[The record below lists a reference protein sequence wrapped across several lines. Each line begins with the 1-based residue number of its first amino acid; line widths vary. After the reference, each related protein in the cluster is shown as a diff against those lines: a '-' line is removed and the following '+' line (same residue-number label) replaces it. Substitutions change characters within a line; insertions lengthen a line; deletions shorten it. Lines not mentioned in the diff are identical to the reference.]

1 MDIAWYRDL
10 VICIWG
16 FVATLVVIMVGVL
29 SVLLYTKLKPILDS
43 LKATSSTISSI
54 TSTVKDEVVT
64 PVVELAAL
72 IRGINQG
79 IDLISRL
86 FKKGKEA

>member
-16 FVATLVVIMVGVL
+16 FVATIVVIMVGVL
-29 SVLLYTKLKPILDS
+29 SVLLYTKLRPTLDS
-43 LKATSSTISSI
+43 LEATSNTISSI
-54 TSTVKDEVVT
+54 TATVKDEVVA
-64 PVVELAAL
+64 PVLELAAL

-79 IDLISRL
+79 IDLVSRL
-86 FKKGKEA
+86 FRKGKEA